1 MEIIERRRLGLFN
14 VMAFVCVHSHHS
26 LRLHADYSVHTH
38 WRSRTLYLL
47 KVHIWQTSYYV
58 FHQLWLGSASTYGQN
73 PRKIWTER
81 EDRCVV
87 SFVCKYSNTESM
99 LTVDG
104 PIPFNPNTLSIYLV
118 FFFIRVLSAMLEIVL
133 LAYSTEV
140 IFLSILDTNV
150 RERDYFL
157 DRSIETYE
165 NETTID

>member
-1 MEIIERRRLGLFN
+1 
-14 VMAFVCVHSHHS
+14 
-26 LRLHADYSVHTH
+26 
-38 WRSRTLYLL
+38 
-47 KVHIWQTSYYV
+47 
-58 FHQLWLGSASTYGQN
+58 
-73 PRKIWTER
+73 
-81 EDRCVV
+81 
-87 SFVCKYSNTESM
+87 M